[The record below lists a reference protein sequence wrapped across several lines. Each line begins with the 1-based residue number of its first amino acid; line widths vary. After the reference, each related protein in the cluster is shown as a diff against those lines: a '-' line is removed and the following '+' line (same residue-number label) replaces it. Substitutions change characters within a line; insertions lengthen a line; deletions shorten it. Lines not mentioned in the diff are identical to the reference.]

1 MISVNSLRHTPY
13 LFQHFVGN
21 IFEGGFVFSYVLNY
35 FGTQNGEFCMNSSL
49 FFGTFFVG
57 KYFGTRNCTF
67 LSLQLLVI
75 SVRNLLLFF
84 LQILLRKYI
93 WAFVVQKSKNPTT
106 GGQSFHFCHPQEMR
120 GQCLSRYKPC
130 NYRYIT
136 PSRILSIVRHSLTQ

>member
-57 KYFGTRNCTF
+57 KYFRTRNCTF
-67 LSLQLLVI
+67 LSLQIIGDICTKSSSFFCKFCLGNIFGLLLC
-75 SVRNLLLFF
+75 RNLRIPRLGDKVSIFVT
-84 LQILLRKYI
+84 RKRCVASVSLDI
-93 WAFVVQKSKNPTT
+93 NRA
-106 GGQSFHFCHPQEMR
+106 
-120 GQCLSRYKPC
+120 
-130 NYRYIT
+130 IT
-136 PSRILSIVRHSLTQ
+136 IT